1 MRRVLVLGSSGS
13 GKSTFTGRLARALGV
28 EAIHLDSH
36 YWQPNWTAT
45 PPAEW
50 QARVAELL
58 ERDAWV
64 MDGNYPDLLEQRL
77 TYTETVV
84 FLDYPRLTCLWRCV
98 RRYLRH
104 RGRNRPELAPGCHE
118 KIDWDFLKW
127 IWQYPR
133 KVKPR
138 VWEALTHH
146 AGRVRVIR
154 LRGDRAV
161 AHFLERLD
169 GRAAALEGEI
179 RRPDF

>member
-1 MRRVLVLGSSGS
+1 MERHEMRRVLVLGSSGS
-13 GKSTFTGRLARALGV
+13 GKSTFTGRLARALNV

-64 MDGNYPDLLEQRL
+64 MDGNYPDLLKQRL
-77 TYTETVV
+77 AYADTVI
-84 FLDYPRLTCLWRCV
+84 FLDYPRLTCLWRCI
-98 RRYLRH
+98 RRYFRH

-127 IWQYPR
+127 IWFYPR
-133 KVKPR
+133 DIKTR
-138 VWEALTHH
+138 VWATLERY
-146 AGRVRVIR
+146 AGEVHVVR
-154 LRGDRAV
+154 LRRDLDV
-161 AHFLERLD
+161 ARFLKGLD
-169 GRAAALEGEI
+169 GRAGIL
-179 RRPDF
+179 